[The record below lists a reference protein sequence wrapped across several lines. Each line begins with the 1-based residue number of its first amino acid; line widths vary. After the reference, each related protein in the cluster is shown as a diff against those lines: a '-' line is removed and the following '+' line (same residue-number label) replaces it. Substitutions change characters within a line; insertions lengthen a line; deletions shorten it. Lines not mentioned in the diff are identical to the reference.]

1 MVQKGEIVWK
11 PDADRV
17 GASRLTEFAN
27 GLDFEALH
35 ESSVKS
41 PEEFW
46 RKVWSFCDVI
56 GEQGERVI
64 HKNEVLNDPSAEF

>member
-56 GEQGERVI
+56 GEQGKRNSDGF
-64 HKNEVLNDPSAEF
+64 HLFNPP